1 MENVSPST
9 RANKRRRLASPQ
21 EDELETLPLSEAG
34 PGWSLTGLVGRML
47 RAGVKDPRPQKRGV
61 NGKSP
66 TANKPMG
73 NTSSLAAPKEQ
84 ATATTTTLMNG
95 GASVVAEEAS
105 RETGSDMEE
114 QEEDGVT
121 TPKRGRRGRPQGQ
134 NKKGNLAR
142 TADVGDIAAPT
153 GDRPPVRRTSRR
165 TTRSRADPSTNGAGT
180 PKIAR
185 GMPARQKNVSV
196 QSNARTTRR
205 RVLESPDPLGE
216 PIEMSPN
223 SDSTDHGERAQPA
236 NGQSYDKAK
245 SPEAMETGDN
255 ETAQLTNGST
265 LEQDQ
270 ASEVMDIDGT
280 EDSPPKPRSSGRQ
293 RKRPRRYSVEVEAT
307 EAAKQRRGTAEL
319 VSILTPSKR
328 LKGGINGRKKSVAFQ
343 GPAVDFGEKQLGF
356 TDIDLSKRADADH
369 DDSVNGYENDD
380 GGVEALA
387 NLSESELTG
396 AAELGIHA
404 DVISMRG
411 VSDVNSHMEDVDD
424 LPQYARDFRKI
435 CQDHALESQLSVLSH
450 IILEQL
456 TSKRRIPLL
465 GLDDAY
471 LKVHQVV
478 RQTVVAGE
486 GNSML
491 ILGARGT
498 GKTALV
504 ETVISDLAKDYEDD
518 FHVIRLNGFIH
529 TDDRLALKEIWKQLG
544 REMETGDEI
553 AGNSISYADT
563 LSSLL
568 ALLSHPEELSGEET
582 DAAAKS
588 VIFVMDE
595 FDLFASHPRQTL
607 LYNLF
612 DISQA
617 RKAPIAVLGLSTKV
631 DVSESLEKRVKSR
644 FSHRYVHLPM
654 SKNLKTF
661 EAICKAGLEV
671 QDTDKSRFGGDE
683 GQMLLHGWS
692 QLLKVCINLS
702 NSKTWSVLLM
712 PSGRVGAF

>member
-1 MENVSPST
+1 
-9 RANKRRRLASPQ
+9 
-21 EDELETLPLSEAG
+21 
-34 PGWSLTGLVGRML
+34 
-47 RAGVKDPRPQKRGV
+47 
-61 NGKSP
+61 
-66 TANKPMG
+66 
-73 NTSSLAAPKEQ
+73 
-84 ATATTTTLMNG
+84 
-95 GASVVAEEAS
+95 
-105 RETGSDMEE
+105 
-114 QEEDGVT
+114 
-121 TPKRGRRGRPQGQ
+121 
-134 NKKGNLAR
+134 
-142 TADVGDIAAPT
+142 
-153 GDRPPVRRTSRR
+153 
-165 TTRSRADPSTNGAGT
+165 
-180 PKIAR
+180 
-185 GMPARQKNVSV
+185 
-196 QSNARTTRR
+196 
-205 RVLESPDPLGE
+205 
-216 PIEMSPN
+216 
-223 SDSTDHGERAQPA
+223 
-236 NGQSYDKAK
+236 
-245 SPEAMETGDN
+245 
-255 ETAQLTNGST
+255 
-265 LEQDQ
+265 
-270 ASEVMDIDGT
+270 
-280 EDSPPKPRSSGRQ
+280 
-293 RKRPRRYSVEVEAT
+293 
-307 EAAKQRRGTAEL
+307 
-319 VSILTPSKR
+319 
-328 LKGGINGRKKSVAFQ
+328 
-343 GPAVDFGEKQLGF
+343 
-356 TDIDLSKRADADH
+356 
-369 DDSVNGYENDD
+369 
-380 GGVEALA
+380 
-387 NLSESELTG
+387 
-396 AAELGIHA
+396 
-404 DVISMRG
+404 MRG

-424 LPQYARDFRKI
+424 LPQYAMDFRKI

-617 RKAPIAVLGLSTKV
+617 KKAPIAVLGLSTKV

>member
-1 MENVSPST
+1 MESISPST

-21 EDELETLPLSEAG
+21 EDELETLLPSEAR
-34 PGWSLTGLVGRML
+34 PGWSLTGLMGRMF
-47 RAGVKDPRPQKRGV
+47 RGSVKDPPPQKHGAS
-61 NGKSP
+61 GKSP
-66 TANKPMG
+66 TTNKFTG
-73 NTSSLAAPKEQ
+73 NTSSLAGSKEQ

-114 QEEDGVT
+114 QEEDGVA

-142 TADVGDIAAPT
+142 TADVGNISVST
-153 GDRPPVRRTSRR
+153 GDRPPVGRTSRR
-165 TTRSRADPSTNGAGT
+165 TTRSRANPSTNGAGT

-205 RVLESPDPLGE
+205 RELESPDPLGE
-216 PIEMSPN
+216 PMEMSPN
-223 SDSTDHGERAQPA
+223 SDSTDRGERAQPA
-236 NGQSYDKAK
+236 DGQSYDKAK
-245 SPEAMETGDN
+245 SPEAMETEDN

-328 LKGGINGRKKSVAFQ
+328 PKSGINRRKKSVAFQ
-343 GPAVDFGEKQLGF
+343 GPAVDFGEEQLGF
-356 TDIDLSKRADADH
+356 KDIDLSKRADADH
-369 DDSVNGYENDD
+369 DDSVNGNENDD
-380 GGVEALA
+380 GDEALA

-404 DVISMRG
+404 DDILIRG
-411 VSDVNSHMEDVDD
+411 VSDVNGHMEDVDD

-504 ETVISDLAKDYEDD
+504 ETVISDLAKDHEDD

-529 TDDRLALKEIWKQLG
+529 TDDRLALKEVWKQLG

-563 LSSLL
+563 LASLL

-661 EAICKAGLEV
+661 EEICKAGLEV

-683 GQMLLHGWS
+683 GQMLLDGWS